1 MKNNKKNT
9 LLFLEQFS
17 RYLNTKSWQVAFE
30 LEYAV
35 IWQRELG
42 HKILEIT
49 LPKPS
54 AEDSDEVLN
63 KALEKLANIEEKT
76 VETLKLNISNQYADK
91 LSVRVIGE
99 SVKDGTIPL
108 NEGVKLFEKTKHL
121 INALALSAKKKK
133 AAFGHSTGGKDV
145 AEFMSQIR
153 LGQTQIG
160 SYIVNLS
167 YPVENIEIKE
177 QNEIIQAI
185 SFSRSVSHNLV
196 NSLKKLKEK
205 ITHYDHNPII
215 FAELIPEGVSHNL
228 CEAIIGLSGSDQKR
242 KVEIKLQAGE
252 ISDDS
257 MPSKAFNIQF
267 AQNEIKVVQIA
278 SKYYQGEYTL
288 PNYEII
294 GKIVGLHSNNL
305 AEGGYIQV
313 PCKIEDKTVEIRID
327 LPPEQYQLAAE
338 AHKTEQQIRC
348 KGENLYINKKKG
360 RLQKLTSIN
369 IL

>member
-1 MKNNKKNT
+1 MKNNKTDT
-9 LLFLEQFS
+9 LLFLEQFA
-17 RYLNTKSWQVAFE
+17 RYLTAKSWQIAFE

-35 IWQRELG
+35 IWQKDLG
-42 HKILEIT
+42 HRILEVT
-49 LPKPS
+49 LPKPI
-54 AEDSDEVLN
+54 AEDREEVLQ
-63 KALEKLANIEEKT
+63 KALEKLAKIEEKN
-76 VETLKLNISNQYADK
+76 VETLKLNISNQYTDK

-133 AAFGHSTGGKDV
+133 AAFGHNSGGKDV
-145 AEFMSQIR
+145 AEFMSQVR

-196 NSLKKLKEK
+196 NSLNKLKEK
-205 ITHYDHNPII
+205 ITHYDHNPTI

-228 CEAIIGLSGSDQKR
+228 CEAIIGLSGSDQQR
-242 KVEIKLQAGE
+242 KIEIKLQVGE
-252 ISDDS
+252 ISDES
-257 MPSKAFNIQF
+257 MPSETFNIKFSQK
-267 AQNEIKVVQIA
+267 EIKVIQVA
-278 SKYYQGEYTL
+278 FRYYQGEYTL
-288 PNYEII
+288 PHYEII
-294 GKIVGLHSNNL
+294 GKVVGLHSSNL
-305 AEGGYIQV
+305 ADGGYIQV
-313 PCKIEDKTVEIRID
+313 PCKIEDKTVDIRVD
-327 LPPEQYQLAAE
+327 LPPEQYKLAAE

-348 KGENLYINKKKG
+348 KGENLYINKKKVG
-360 RLQKLTSIN
+360 YKN
-369 IL
+369 

>member
-1 MKNNKKNT
+1 MKNNKTDT
-9 LLFLEQFS
+9 LLFLEQFA
-17 RYLNTKSWQVAFE
+17 RYLTVKSWQIAFE

-42 HKILEIT
+42 HQILEIT

-54 AEDSDEVLN
+54 AEDRYEVL
-63 KALEKLANIEEKT
+63 KKTLEKLAKIEEKT
-76 VETLKLNISNQYADK
+76 VETLKLNISNQYTDK
-91 LSVRVIGE
+91 LSVRVVGE
-99 SVKDGTIPL
+99 SVEDGTIPL
-108 NEGVKLFEKTKHL
+108 DDGVKLFEKTKHL

-133 AAFGHSTGGKDV
+133 AVFGHNSGGKDV
-145 AEFMSQIR
+145 TEFMSQVR

-160 SYIVNLS
+160 SYIINLS
-167 YPVENIEIKE
+167 YPVENIEVKE

-205 ITHYDHNPII
+205 ITHYENNPTS

-228 CEAIIGLSGSDQKR
+228 CEAIIGLSGSEQQR
-242 KVEIKLQAGE
+242 QVEIKLQAGE
-252 ISDDS
+252 ISDEA
-257 MPSKAFNIQF
+257 MPSEINIQF
-267 AQNEIKVVQIA
+267 DQNEIKVVQIA

-288 PNYEII
+288 PHYEII
-294 GKIVGLHSNNL
+294 GKIVGLHSSNL

-313 PCKIEDKTVEIRID
+313 PCKIGDKTVEIRID

-338 AHKTEQQIRC
+338 AHKTEQQVRC

>member
-1 MKNNKKNT
+1 MKNNKTDT
-9 LLFLEQFS
+9 LLFLEQFT
-17 RYLNTKSWQVAFE
+17 RYLTVKSWQIAFE
-30 LEYAV
+30 LEYAI
-35 IWQRELG
+35 IWQREFG
-42 HKILEIT
+42 HQILEIT

-54 AEDSDEVLN
+54 AEDSNEVLN
-63 KALEKLANIEEKT
+63 KTLEKLAKIEGKT
-76 VETLKLNISNQYADK
+76 IETLKLNIVNQYTDN
-91 LSVRVIGE
+91 LSIRVVGE
-99 SVKDGTIPL
+99 SIKNGTIPL
-108 NEGVKLFEKTKHL
+108 DEGVKLFEKTKHL
-121 INALALSAKKKK
+121 VNALALSAKKKK
-133 AAFGHSTGGKDV
+133 AFFGNNSGGKNV
-145 AEFMSQIR
+145 TEFMSQVR

-167 YPVENIEIKE
+167 YPVENIEVKE

-196 NSLKKLKEK
+196 NSLTKLKEK
-205 ITHYDHNPII
+205 ITHYDHNPTS

-228 CEAIIGLSGSDQKR
+228 CEAIIGLSGSEQQR
-242 KVEIKLQAGE
+242 EVEIKLKVGG
-252 ISDDS
+252 ISDEAMS
-257 MPSKAFNIQF
+257 SETFNIRF

-288 PNYEII
+288 QHYEVI
-294 GKIVGLHSNNL
+294 GKIVGLHSSNL

-327 LPPEQYQLAAE
+327 LSPEQYQLATE
-338 AHKTEQQIRC
+338 AHKTGQQIRC
-348 KGENLYINKKKG
+348 KGESLYINKKKG

>member
-1 MKNNKKNT
+1 MKNNKTDT
-9 LLFLEQFS
+9 LLFLEQFA
-17 RYLNTKSWQVAFE
+17 RYLTAKSWQIAFE

-35 IWQRELG
+35 IWQKDLG
-42 HKILEIT
+42 HRILEVT
-49 LPKPS
+49 LPKPI
-54 AEDSDEVLN
+54 AEDREEVWQ
-63 KALEKLANIEEKT
+63 KALEKLAKIEEKN
-76 VETLKLNISNQYADK
+76 VETLKLNISNQYTDK

-108 NEGVKLFEKTKHL
+108 NEGVKLFEKTKRL

-133 AAFGHSTGGKDV
+133 ANFGHNSGGKDV
-145 AEFMSQIR
+145 EEFMSQVR

-196 NSLKKLKEK
+196 NSLNKLKEK
-205 ITHYDHNPII
+205 ITHYDHNPTI

-228 CEAIIGLSGSDQKR
+228 CEAIIGLSGSDQQR
-242 KVEIKLQAGE
+242 KIEIKLQAGE
-252 ISDDS
+252 INDEV
-257 MPSKAFNIQF
+257 MPDEVDILFD
-267 AQNEIKVVQIA
+267 QNEIKVVQIA

-288 PNYEII
+288 PHYEII
-294 GKIVGLHSNNL
+294 GKIVGLHSSNL
-305 AEGGYIQV
+305 ADGGYVQV
-313 PCKIEDKTVEIRID
+313 PCKIENKTVEIRID
-327 LPPEQYQLAAE
+327 LLPEQYQLAAE
-338 AHKTEQQIRC
+338 AHKNGQQIRC
-348 KGENLYINKKKG
+348 KGKNLHINKKKG
-360 RLQKLTSIN
+360 QFQTLTSMN